1 MNERIKNF
9 LYLVTIVTAFTF
21 FLSMISMCL
30 GRSIDWAVLAVNVA
44 VLIGIGYIFFVS
56 HRIRDVFK
64 KTRFLDKYRARRMPS
79 TRKEKIYF
87 LIGAII
93 SPTAGLGATFLASGF
108 LEGIGIPWLAAIL
121 GLLIF
126 FGIFGTGLALTNRA
140 LGLSKQKKK
149 GRDND
154 SKKDLKQDSWF

>member
-1 MNERIKNF
+1 
-9 LYLVTIVTAFTF
+9 
-21 FLSMISMCL
+21 
-30 GRSIDWAVLAVNVA
+30 
-44 VLIGIGYIFFVS
+44 
-56 HRIRDVFK
+56 
-64 KTRFLDKYRARRMPS
+64 
-79 TRKEKIYF
+79 
-87 LIGAII
+87 
-93 SPTAGLGATFLASGF
+93 LASRF

-126 FGIFGTGLALTNRA
+126 FGITGTGLALTNRA